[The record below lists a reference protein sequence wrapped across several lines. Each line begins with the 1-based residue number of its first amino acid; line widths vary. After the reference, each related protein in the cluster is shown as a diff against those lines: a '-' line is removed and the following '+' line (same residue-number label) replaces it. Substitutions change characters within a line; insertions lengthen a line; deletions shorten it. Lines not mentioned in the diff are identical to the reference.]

1 MEIEDSES
9 QDQHHDGLC
18 TCILLVQL
26 QIINFKFNIVSFGI
40 IAFIGPDS
48 SIDNT
53 ENSMMGS
60 LFEFLKKINKPKKK
74 YKRRNW
80 FQRTQSSIADWE
92 AIRSN
97 LWKALKT
104 RETIDI
110 VCNKCMERE
119 AYIKCHECE
128 HDSLCYVCDNDIHDI
143 QPFHNRMVD
152 GSNLLPLQSFDSEEG
167 ITFQGLYNS
176 RF

>member
-60 LFEFLKKINKPKKK
+60 LFEFQRKNINGEIGFKGPNLQLQIGK
-74 YKRRNW
+74 
-80 FQRTQSSIADWE
+80 QSAVICG
-92 AIRSN
+92 R
-97 LWKALKT
+97 
-104 RETIDI
+104 
-110 VCNKCMERE
+110 
-119 AYIKCHECE
+119 
-128 HDSLCYVCDNDIHDI
+128 
-143 QPFHNRMVD
+143 P
-152 GSNLLPLQSFDSEEG
+152 
-167 ITFQGLYNS
+167 
-176 RF
+176 